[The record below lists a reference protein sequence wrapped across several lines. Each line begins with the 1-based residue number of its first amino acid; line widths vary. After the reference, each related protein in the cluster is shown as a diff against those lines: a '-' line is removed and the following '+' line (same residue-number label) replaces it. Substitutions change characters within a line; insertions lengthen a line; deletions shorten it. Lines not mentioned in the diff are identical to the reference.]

1 MTIQTFIFVHD
12 QEIILDFLKKNRF
25 LDFENL
31 TYVLVGKKSFDKV
44 ENFSNVII
52 AQKYEDNLEDYPNLT
67 SYTGWYILW
76 KNNLINSDYVNLF
89 EYDINYVKDFTKKN
103 IDLIQR
109 NHDFIGYFPMSVSDP
124 VYIKM
129 SQFSDDLV
137 NQIKLKTNVEIE
149 KMINEIWKNNFFA
162 TWSSSSNS
170 TWKTESWKKYMDWFY
185 QFLDVVKLSKFSGH
199 MHERSLSFFYRIY
212 NLNVL
217 DTNNLMIHLQL
228 NTHGTSPLPQN
239 RFNQLYNTLL

>member
-12 QEIILDFLKKNRF
+12 QEIILDFIKKNRF
-25 LDFENL
+25 SDFESL
-31 TYVLVGKKSFDKV
+31 TYVLVGKRLYDKV

-76 KNNLINSDYVNLF
+76 KNNLISSDYVNLF
-89 EYDINYVKDFTKKN
+89 EYDINYVNDFNKKN
-103 IDLIQR
+103 IDLIRR
-109 NHDFIGYFPMSVSDP
+109 NHDFIGYFPMSVNDP

-129 SQFSDDLV
+129 RQFSDDLV
-137 NQIKLKTNVEIE
+137 TQIKLKTNVEIE
-149 KMINEIWKNNFFA
+149 KLIDETWKNNFFA

-170 TWKTESWKKYMDWFY
+170 TWKVESWKKYMDWFY

-239 RFNQLYNTLL
+239 RFNQLYNTLS

>member
-12 QEIILDFLKKNRF
+12 QEIILDFIKKNRF
-25 LDFENL
+25 SNFESL
-31 TYVLVGKKSFDKV
+31 TYVLVGKKSYDKV
-44 ENFSNVII
+44 EDLSNVII

-76 KNNLINSDYVNLF
+76 KNNLITSDYVNLF
-89 EYDINYVKDFTKKN
+89 EYDINYVNDFTKKN
-103 IDLIQR
+103 MDLTRR

-137 NQIKLKTNVEIE
+137 TQIKLKTNVDIE
-149 KMINEIWKNNFFA
+149 KLIDETWKNNFFA

-170 TWKTESWKKYMDWFY
+170 TWKVESWKKYMDWFY
-185 QFLDVVKLSKFSGH
+185 QFIDAIKLSKFSGH

-212 NLNVL
+212 NLDVL